1 MNPLR
6 PNTEAAVHPALTHA
20 QFVAAWRAGAIRVH
34 VDSAAAAALLS
45 ARLLLPFV
53 AIAVIGLGIALV
65 LWGWLWL
72 GLGTGAIG
80 IVAPRLIKR
89 GAGGFLLSQI
99 AGDADLY
106 AAGVRAGA
114 IMIEGQ
120 ESA

>member
-1 MNPLR
+1 M
-6 PNTEAAVHPALTHA
+6 
-20 QFVAAWRAGAIRVH
+20 
-34 VDSAAAAALLS
+34 S